1 MKRLNIRTRE
11 VVTNPNYLYII
22 LNKVEFKQGELQTKQ
37 NSNNKNLTQGTK
49 EQGINRS
56 KMSRLD

>member
-37 NSNNKNLTQGTK
+37 NSNNKNLRQGIK
-49 EQGINRS
+49 EQGIMGMG
-56 KMSRLD
+56 K